1 MTEDSKQGKAGDGE
15 QIARLVAD
23 VYELAGRLRTEGE
36 RIAAGAGQTQA
47 RWQLMSVVSE
57 RPLTVPQAARRL
69 GITRQGAQR
78 TANDLLD
85 AGLAIL
91 ADNPDHQVSKLLDL
105 TAEGRRALAAI
116 TVRARE
122 FDARLEG
129 AASSR
134 DLTQV
139 RRTIADLLAALD
151 P

>member
-1 MTEDSKQGKAGDGE
+1 MTGDLRKQEDGDGE

-23 VYELAGRLRTEGE
+23 VYELAGRLRGEGE
-36 RIAAGAGQTQA
+36 RIAAEAGQTQA
-47 RWQLMSVVSE
+47 RWQLMSVVSD

-85 AGLAIL
+85 AGLATL
-91 ADNPDHQVSKLLDL
+91 ADNPDHQVSKLLEL
-105 TAEGRRALAAI
+105 TAEGRRSLAAI
-116 TVRARE
+116 TARARE

-129 AASSR
+129 AASPR
-134 DLTQV
+134 ELAKV

-151 P
+151 S